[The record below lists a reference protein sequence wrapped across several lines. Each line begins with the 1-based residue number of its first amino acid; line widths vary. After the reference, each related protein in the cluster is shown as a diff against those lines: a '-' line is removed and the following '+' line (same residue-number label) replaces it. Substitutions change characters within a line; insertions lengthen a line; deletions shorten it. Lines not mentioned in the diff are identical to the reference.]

1 MLTQGPA
8 SDLKCQL
15 IILLFLTLSNLL
27 DCLIFT
33 SNTISV
39 VFLLLQLMRYWVG
52 GGGGGG
58 GVKDLY

>member
-15 IILLFLTLSNLL
+15 IILSFLTLSNLL

-39 VFLLLQLMRYWVG
+39 VFLLLQLMRYWGG